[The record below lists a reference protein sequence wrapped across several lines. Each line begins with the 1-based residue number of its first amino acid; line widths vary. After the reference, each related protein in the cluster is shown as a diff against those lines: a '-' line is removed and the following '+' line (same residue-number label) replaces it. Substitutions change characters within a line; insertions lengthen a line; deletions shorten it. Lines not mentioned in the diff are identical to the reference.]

1 MKNHLEK
8 LKLGILEHKNK
19 NYSAAE
25 KIYLEILDDNSN
37 HPDANHNLSILL
49 IEQNKIDKAERYIIN
64 CIESEFAI
72 AQYFLTASK
81 FFSIKSDFK
90 KALLMANKSIQ
101 VSKNDEKI
109 KCFYQK
115 ATVLKALGDNDE
127 SLVYFKRCLD
137 IDPKNPIVLN
147 SYGVGLCQKEKFIES
162 IPYFTTALE
171 YKPDFFD
178 SNINLG
184 LAYQKTNKAV
194 EALKFYEKAKSI
206 NPNHHMLNINIGS
219 MYQQLRKP
227 EKALYYYNIAQQIE
241 PNFPEIYNNIGIV
254 YGETGKK
261 KKAYEFY
268 RKALE
273 LDPNYTKAFRHIALT
288 KLLKINDPIVG
299 KMEHLYYSSNISETD
314 KIEIAFGLGTIYEFN
329 KQYKDAFRYF
339 DEGNKLIRKN
349 LNYDIERVIKNI
361 KQMYNFFPS
370 NLSIKKKS
378 QFTPIFILGM
388 PRSGSTLLENII
400 TNHPEVESL
409 GELSFIS
416 DLVTKTKKNNIFWP
430 EIVNEFSE
438 EDLLLLRDNYLNRIK
453 EISPRLKNIF
463 TDKMPYNF
471 LYIGFIKKIFPDCK
485 IIFTSRDSRDNCVSI
500 YFLKLFGSH
509 KYSHD
514 LKDLAKYYNI
524 HTETI
529 NFWKKIYPDQIF
541 DFKYEEFVKN
551 PKNETKKLFEYCN
564 LKYEDGYERFDLNKN
579 MIRTASSHQVRDRVN
594 SSSIGKWKNY
604 KNELKDLLNELNK
617 DSFHNQKKGV

>member
-1 MKNHLEK
+1 MQNQLEK
-8 LKLGILEHKNK
+8 LKSGILEHKNK
-19 NYSAAE
+19 NYAVAE
-25 KIYLEILDDNSN
+25 KIYLEILDDNFD

-49 IEQNKIDKAERYIIN
+49 IEQNKINEAEKYIDN
-64 CIESEFAI
+64 CTKSKFAI
-72 AQYFLTASK
+72 TQYFLTASK
-81 FFSIKSDFK
+81 FFSIKGDPK
-90 KALLMANKSIQ
+90 KALLMADKSIEISQ
-101 VSKNDEKI
+101 DNEKV

-115 ATVLKALGDNDE
+115 ATVLKSINDNDK
-127 SLVYFKRCLD
+127 SLHYFKKCLE

-162 IPYFTTALE
+162 IPYFTSALE

-206 NPNHHMLNINIGS
+206 NPNHHKLNINIGS

-254 YGETGKK
+254 YGENGKK

-288 KLLKINDPIVG
+288 KLLKINDPIVK
-299 KMEHLYYSSNISETD
+299 KMEHLYCSSDISETD

-329 KQYKDAFRYF
+329 KQYNDAFRYF

-349 LNYDIERVIKNI
+349 LNYDIEKVIKNI

-453 EISPRLKNIF
+453 EISPRLKNVF

-529 NFWKKIYPDQIF
+529 NFWKKIYPNQIY
-541 DFKYEEFVKN
+541 DFKYEQFIKN
-551 PKNETKKLFEYCN
+551 PKSETKKLFNYCN
-564 LKYEDGYERFDLNKN
+564 LRYEEGFERFDLNNN
-579 MIRTASSHQVRDRVN
+579 MIRTASSHQVRDKVN

-604 KNELKDLLNELNK
+604 KNELKDLLNELNN
-617 DSFHNQKKGV
+617 DSFHDQKKGV